1 VKIKFW
7 IKLQHSNTTF
17 RPEHGATRC
26 VGNISTLFFENK
38 MTIQF
43 FIGMTIIFVGVYLYS
58 NSPKCFEGQFFSRSW
73 TKPHK
78 TTIVV
83 RALIL
88 AATLLSVNIL
98 RSSLVMFGES
108 EHLDQVDFQQGFLP
122 ISTKSTREQQKVDV
136 EYTWQ
141 RNFSCAERLYL
152 EENKSFTD
160 VISLSELPFNDAAF
174 LRQLSIELRKNR
186 AHELLPGQKHYIE
199 SGYRSG
205 QYFYH
210 CTPECH
216 SLDCLSCDKEQEY
229 LEKYPDVK
237 AGLLNGEQHFKQY
250 GYYEGRV
257 WSCGTFRDSSE
268 GTEEG
273 CRSVFSTFVND
284 TQQIVSKW
292 PVFGNFDFHMSPPPQ
307 CNALLLIDARD
318 HPWLDYV
325 LRVHRHFLGSQWM
338 FYLVAPKPVADL
350 WRQRY
355 HGPMINAIDLPVCF
369 MLGSLLDR
377 FLDQSD
383 ANIRARL
390 KSEKRSPTAHMPRP
404 KSYTVSSTTRH
415 FRHTEP

>member
-136 EYTWQ
+136 EYV
-141 RNFSCAERLYL
+141 L
-152 EENKSFTD
+152 NKTVMEVWGD
-160 VISLSELPFNDAAF
+160 VASVDAF
-174 LRQLSIELRKNR
+174 KN
-186 AHELLPGQKHYIE
+186 
-199 SGYRSG
+199 
-205 QYFYH
+205 
-210 CTPECH
+210 
-216 SLDCLSCDKEQEY
+216 
-229 LEKYPDVK
+229 
-237 AGLLNGEQHFKQY
+237 
-250 GYYEGRV
+250 
-257 WSCGTFRDSSE
+257 
-268 GTEEG
+268 
-273 CRSVFSTFVND
+273 
-284 TQQIVSKW
+284 
-292 PVFGNFDFHMSPPPQ
+292 VFGKLPVIYKLILSNGGGNDLVETNRGKKGVEEASGDTSQ
-307 CNALLLIDARD
+307 EDNDNANTGPSLE
-318 HPWLDYV
+318 DYV
-325 LRVHRHFLGSQWM
+325 DYAQGLVDDEVVDDDGEEDDDFLEQ
-338 FYLVAPKPVADL
+338 V
-350 WRQRY
+350 
-355 HGPMINAIDLPVCF
+355 I
-369 MLGSLLDR
+369 
-377 FLDQSD
+377 
-383 ANIRARL
+383 
-390 KSEKRSPTAHMPRP
+390 
-404 KSYTVSSTTRH
+404 
-415 FRHTEP
+415 